1 MNKKIQNWR
10 DWYIKG
16 YYHCDQ
22 CPYCWVDYGYDDA
35 DAGCYIYG
43 DLRDTC
49 RLLPPFRAVIGGIRK
64 KKDCYYQNHQY
75 DGMGEWYQKQEANRE
90 KFAELMTDAFDRR
103 RLEVTYQ
110 GSNQSIPLE
119 EVPDILEAWRIVDDY
134 EEFAHP
140 VIHKS
145 VWEKWKDAFV
155 STGRWF
161 ANKFKPYFCK

>member
-145 VWEKWKDAFV
+145 VCEKWKDAFA

-161 ANKFKPYFCK
+161 ANKFKPYSCK

>member
-75 DGMGEWYQKQEANRE
+75 DGMGEWYQEQESRQKKFDELLIRSLNKRGLEISHKGLE
-90 KFAELMTDAFDRR
+90 KPIPSEIIPDA
-103 RLEVTYQ
+103 LET
-110 GSNQSIPLE
+110 
-119 EVPDILEAWRIVDDY
+119 WRILSEY
-134 EEFAHP
+134 EDFAHP

-145 VWEKWKDAFV
+145 AWEKWKDAFV
-155 STGRWF
+155 STGRCI
-161 ANKFKPYFCK
+161 ANKAKPYFCK